1 MKKIAVFASGSGSN
15 AENLYHYFKNG
26 NVAKVTMVV
35 CNNPEAYVCTRA
47 RNLRIPLTLV
57 SKRSLA
63 DGSLTYILQQEG
75 IDYIV
80 LAGFLQLIPA
90 DLIAAFPGKIV
101 NVHPAL
107 LPKFGGKGMY
117 GDRVHAAVLLAG
129 EKESGITIHEVNEH
143 YDEGRVLA
151 QFRCPVYP
159 IDTPDSLA
167 QRVHSLEY
175 AHYPEIVEQL
185 IREHGE

>member
-15 AENLYHYFKNG
+15 AENLYHYFKSSNL
-26 NVAKVTMVV
+26 AKVAMIVS
-35 CNNPEAYVCTRA
+35 NKPDAFVCTRA

-57 SKRSLA
+57 SKRSLH
-63 DGSLTYILQQEG
+63 DGSLTYLLQQEG
-75 IDYIV
+75 IDCIV
-80 LAGFLQLIPA
+80 LAGFLQLVPA
-90 DLIAAFPGKIV
+90 DLITAYAGKIV
-101 NVHPAL
+101 NIHPAL

-129 EKESGITIHEVNEH
+129 EKESGITIHEVNEQ
-143 YDEGRVLA
+143 YDEGRIMA

-159 IDTPDSLA
+159 IDTPESLA

-175 AHYPEIVEQL
+175 AHYPEVIAQW
-185 IREHGE
+185 ISAF

>member
-1 MKKIAVFASGSGSN
+1 MKKIAILASGSGSN
-15 AENLYHYFKNG
+15 AENLYHYFKNSSVG
-26 NVAKVTMVV
+26 KVAMFVSNK
-35 CNNPEAYVCTRA
+35 PDAYVCTRA

-57 SKRSLA
+57 SKRSLN

-75 IDYIV
+75 IDYVV
-80 LAGFLQLIPA
+80 LAGFLQLVPH
-90 DLIAAFPGKIV
+90 DLIAAYAGKIV
-101 NVHPAL
+101 NIHPAL

-143 YDEGRVLA
+143 YDEGRILA

-159 IDTPDSLA
+159 IDTPESLA
-167 QRVHSLEY
+167 QRIHSLEY
-175 AHYPEIVEQL
+175 AHYPQVVEEL
-185 IREHGE
+185 IAKG

>member
-1 MKKIAVFASGSGSN
+1 MKRIAIFASGSGSN
-15 AENLYHYFKNG
+15 AENLYHYFKNSAE
-26 NVAKVTMVV
+26 AKVAMIV

-57 SKRSLA
+57 SKRSMN

-75 IDYIV
+75 IDFIV
-80 LAGFLQLIPA
+80 LAGFLQLVPA
-90 DLIAAFPGKIV
+90 DLIAAYAGKIV

-117 GDRVHAAVLLAG
+117 GDKVHAAVLLAG
-129 EKESGITIHEVNEH
+129 EKESGITIHQVNEH
-143 YDEGRVLA
+143 YDEGQIIA

-159 IDTPDSLA
+159 IDTPESLA
-167 QRVHSLEY
+167 QRIHSLEY
-175 AHYPEIVEQL
+175 AHYPEVISSL
-185 IREHGE
+185 IAAK